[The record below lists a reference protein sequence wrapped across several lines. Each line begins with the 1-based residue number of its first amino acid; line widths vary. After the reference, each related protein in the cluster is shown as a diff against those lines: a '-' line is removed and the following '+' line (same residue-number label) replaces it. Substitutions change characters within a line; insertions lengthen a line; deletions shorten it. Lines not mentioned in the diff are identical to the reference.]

1 LILQNEFYQRTDV
14 VQIAKELLGKFL
26 ITNFDGVITSGM
38 IVETEAYAGISDKAS
53 HAWNG
58 RFTNRTKIM
67 YQQGGTAYIYLCY
80 GVHSL
85 FNIVTNKAG
94 IPDAV
99 LIRGI
104 LPEDG
109 KDIMLHRKKAQK
121 ITADFG
127 IGPGKVSQILGI
139 HYSQSG
145 VPVTI
150 PVGDAATKKPII
162 WVEDR
167 GKVISDSE
175 IITTPRIGVDYAGE
189 DAALPWRF
197 ILKQ

>member
-26 ITNFDGVITSGM
+26 VTNFDGAITSGM
-38 IVETEAYAGISDKAS
+38 IVETEAYAGIRDKAS

-145 VPVTI
+145 VPVTF
-150 PVGDAATKKPII
+150 PVGDVATKKPLI
-162 WVEDR
+162 WVENR
-167 GKVISDSE
+167 GNVISDSE